1 MAKLGEFVR
10 AVAWIDRSAP
20 AIEFKGNWTTWGDIA
35 ATMDGID
42 AALLQAGLGPGV
54 RVAGLLRNDPRI
66 AASILGVIASDRCV
80 VTLNPL
86 LSDERLAADI
96 VQLQPPALFA
106 TAEDARRPGLLAAA
120 REIGCI
126 VLQLTGDGTDPVRPI
141 DGLDRVTGKNLR
153 TEAKGVGIEMMSS
166 GTTGTP
172 KRIPLAMRTFEDA
185 VFGAAV
191 YEKRSADDPP
201 KLRRGVQIVNAP
213 FAHIA
218 GIFGYFN
225 CVAAGRSCV
234 LLERFNVAE
243 FVDAIRRHRPNVASA
258 PPSAIRMILEANVGR
273 DDFSSLTVF
282 RCGTAPLPPELADAF
297 YERFGIPVLQ
307 NYGATEFAG
316 GVAGWT
322 LADHRNHY
330 KDKRGSVGRMNPD
343 CEGRVVNPET
353 GTVLEPGQ
361 EGLLELRAKHLG
373 DGKSWIRTT
382 DLAVL
387 DAERFLWIKG
397 RFDNAI
403 IRGGF
408 KVFPDD
414 VVRALEAHPAI
425 REAAVVAL
433 PDARLGQV
441 PVAAYIARSNADAP
455 DAESLRAFL
464 REKLLPYQV
473 PVEIREVSEM
483 PRTPS
488 LKVSQ
493 PELRKLF
500 EPRPA

>member
-1 MAKLGEFVR
+1 MSRLGEFVR
-10 AVAWIDRSAP
+10 EVTRIDRSAP
-20 AIEFKGNWTTWGDIA
+20 AIEFKGSWTSWGDVGIA
-35 ATMDGID
+35 MQGID

-66 AASILGVIASDRCV
+66 AASILGVIASERCV
-80 VTLNPL
+80 VTLNPML
-86 LSDERLAADI
+86 PDERLAADI
-96 VQLQPPALFA
+96 VQLQSPVLFA
-106 TAEDARRPGLLAAA
+106 TAEDARRPVVQAAA
-120 REIGCI
+120 RDIGCV
-126 VLQLTGDGTDPVRPI
+126 VLQLTGDSAAPVRPL
-141 DGLDRVTGKNLR
+141 DELDRITGRNLR
-153 TEAKGVGIEMMSS
+153 IDARGVGIEMMSS

-172 KRIPLAMRTFEDA
+172 KRIPLAMRTFEDS

-225 CVAAGRSCV
+225 CVVGGRSCV

-258 PPSAIRMILEANVGR
+258 PPSAIRMILEANV
-273 DDFSSLTVF
+273 DKEDFSSLAAF
-282 RCGTAPLPPELADAF
+282 RCGTAPLPPDLADAF
-297 YERFGIPVLQ
+297 HERFGIPVLQ

-322 LADHRNHY
+322 IADHRNHY

-343 CEGRVVNPET
+343 CEGRIVDPVT
-353 GTVLEPGQ
+353 GAILEPGQ

-387 DAERFLWIKG
+387 DADRFLWIKG

-408 KVFPDD
+408 KILPDD
-414 VVRALEAHPAI
+414 VVRALESHPAV

-433 PDARLGQV
+433 PDARLGEV
-441 PVAAYIARSNADAP
+441 PVAAYIAKSNADVP

-464 REKLLPYQV
+464 RERLLPYQI
-473 PVEIREVSEM
+473 PVEIRKVSEM

-500 EPRPA
+500 ESRLA

>member
-1 MAKLGEFVR
+1 MSKLGEFVR
-10 AVAWIDRSAP
+10 DVVRIDQSAP
-20 AIEFKGNWTTWGDIA
+20 AIEFKGKWTTWGDLG

-42 AALLQAGLGPGV
+42 AALARAGLGAGA
-54 RVAGLLRNDPRI
+54 RVAGLLRNDPRL
-66 AASILGVIASDRCV
+66 AATILSVVASERCV

-86 LSDERLAADI
+86 LPDERLASDLR
-96 VQLQPPALFA
+96 QLKPPALIGIK
-106 TAEDARRPGLLAAA
+106 EDLERPALLAAA
-120 REIGCI
+120 SDIGCL
-126 VLQLTGDGTDPVRPI
+126 VLRLTGDPRSPVHAAEGMDSVRG
-141 DGLDRVTGKNLR
+141 DGLRVAA
-153 TEAKGVGIEMMSS
+153 EGVGIEMLTS

-172 KRIPLAMRTFEDA
+172 KRIPLSLLTLEDA

-191 YEKRSADDPP
+191 FEKRSADDPP

-213 FAHIA
+213 FAHIS
-218 GIFGYFN
+218 GIFGLFN
-225 CVAAGRSCV
+225 CVVAGRSCV
-234 LLERFNVAE
+234 LLERFNVNE
-243 FVDAIRRHRPNVASA
+243 FVDAVKRHRPNVAGA
-258 PPSAIRMILEANVGR
+258 PPSALRMILEADIDK
-273 DDFSSLTVF
+273 DDLSSLTAF
-282 RCGTAPLPPELADAF
+282 RCGTAPLPPDLADAF

-322 LADHRNHY
+322 IGDHRKHY

-343 CEGRVVNPET
+343 CEGRIVEPET
-353 GTVLEPGQ
+353 GAVLEPGR

-387 DAERFLWIKG
+387 DADRFLWING
-397 RFDNAI
+397 RFDNVI

-408 KVFPDD
+408 KIFPDE
-414 VVRALEAHPAI
+414 VVRAIESHPAV

-433 PDARLGQV
+433 PDARLGEV
-441 PVAAYIARSNADAP
+441 PAAAYIAKSNSGSLDP
-455 DAESLRAFL
+455 ERLRAFL
-464 REKLLPYQV
+464 RERLLPYQV
-473 PVEIREVSEM
+473 PAEILEVSEM

-500 EPRPA
+500 QSRAA